1 LDLSALLK
9 SIGLIV
15 RGVIMDDFVFDGA
28 TRVVF
33 GKQAENNLAGE
44 IKRFGGKKVFLQYGM
59 GSIKKSGLYDKV
71 IKLLKD
77 GGLEVVEQGGVR
89 PNPVVSHVREG
100 IRIFRDAKADIIL
113 AVGGGSVIDSA
124 KAVAVGVPYIGDVWD
139 FAENKAAPKTAIPV
153 GSILTIP
160 AAGSETSKYSVIT
173 NEDGMW
179 KKDLPQ
185 ENLELIRPKFAILNP
200 ELTLTLPPFE
210 TSCGIVDILA
220 HAMERY
226 FSRTSNVDLSDKL
239 CEALMRSVIKNG
251 PLVLSDPGDYDAR
264 AEIMWGGAIAH
275 NDLIGM
281 GRAGD
286 WVSHEIGVQLSGMY
300 DIAHGVSL
308 SIIFPAWMKYMYRS
322 YPVIFAKFA
331 VDVLSVDNGFD
342 SIEDTALAGIRGL
355 ESFYRKIG
363 MPVSLTEAKVPLD
376 KFEELAQKCER
387 VGSIKKIDKNDVIE
401 ILKLAI

>member
-1 LDLSALLK
+1 
-9 SIGLIV
+9 
-15 RGVIMDDFVFDGA
+15 MDNFIFDGA
-28 TRVVF
+28 TRVIF
-33 GKQAENNLAGE
+33 GKQAENSLAGE
-44 IKRFGGKKVFLQYGM
+44 IKRFGGKKVFLHYGM
-59 GSIKKSGLYDKV
+59 ESIRKSGLYDKV

-77 GGLEVVEQGGVR
+77 GGLEVAEQGGVR
-89 PNPVVSHVREG
+89 PNPVLSHVREG
-100 IRIFRDAKADIIL
+100 IKICRDCKSDFIL

-124 KAVAVGVPYIGDVWD
+124 KAIALGVPYNGDVWD
-139 FAENKAAPKTAIPV
+139 FAEGRSAPEAALPV

-160 AAGSETSKYSVIT
+160 AAGSETSRFCVIT

-179 KKDLPQ
+179 KKGLPQ
-185 ENLELIRPKFAILNP
+185 ENFELIRPKFAILNP

-226 FSRTSNVDLSDKL
+226 FCRTSNVDLSDKL
-239 CEALMRSVIKNG
+239 CEALMKSVIKNG
-251 PLVLSDPGDYDAR
+251 SLVLREPHNYDAR
-264 AEIMWGGAIAH
+264 AEIMWAGSIAH

-286 WVSHEIGVQLSGMY
+286 WVSHRIGLQLSGMY
-300 DIAHGVSL
+300 DIAHGASL

-331 VDVLSVDNGFD
+331 VNVLNIDNDFD
-342 SIEDTALAGIRGL
+342 SIENTALAGIREL
-355 ESFYRKIG
+355 ESFYREMD
-363 MPVSLTEAKVPLD
+363 MPVSLTEAKIPLD
-376 KFEELAQKCER
+376 KFEELAEKCDKI
-387 VGSIKKIDKNDVIE
+387 GSIKKIDKNDVIE

>member
-1 LDLSALLK
+1 
-9 SIGLIV
+9 
-15 RGVIMDDFVFDGA
+15 MDNFIFDGA
-28 TRVVF
+28 SRVIF
-33 GKQAENNLAGE
+33 GKEAENSLASE
-44 IKRFGGKKVFLQYGM
+44 IKRFGGKKVFLHYGM
-59 GSIKKSGLYDKV
+59 GSIKKSGLYGKV

-77 GGLEVVEQGGVR
+77 GGLEIAEQGGVR
-89 PNPVVSHVREG
+89 PNPVLSHVREG
-100 IRIFRDAKADIIL
+100 IKICRDGKSDFIL

-124 KAVAVGVPYIGDVWD
+124 KAIAVGVPYNGDVWD
-139 FAENKAAPKTAIPV
+139 FAEGKAAPKTAIPI

-160 AAGSETSKYSVIT
+160 AAGSETSRFSVIT

-179 KKDLPQ
+179 KKGLLQ
-185 ENLELIRPKFAILNP
+185 ENFELIRPKFAILNP

-239 CEALMRSVIKNG
+239 CEALMKSVIKNG
-251 PLVLSDPGDYDAR
+251 PLVLREPGNYDAR
-264 AEIMWGGAIAH
+264 AEIMWAGSIAH

-286 WVSHEIGVQLSGMY
+286 WVSHRIGIQLSGMY
-300 DIAHGVSL
+300 DIAHGASL
-308 SIIFPAWMKYMYRS
+308 SIIFPAWMKYMYKF

-331 VDVLSVDNGFD
+331 VNVLNIDNDFD
-342 SIEDTALAGIRGL
+342 SIEVTALAGIKGL
-355 ESFYRKIG
+355 ESFYREAG
-363 MPVSLTEAKVPLD
+363 MPVSLTEAKIPLD
-376 KFEELAQKCER
+376 KFEELAEKCDKI
-387 VGSIKKIDKNDVIE
+387 GSIKKIDKNDVIE